1 MGVIHL
7 GGPRVGEPSRP
18 DRTRGKMPLPR
29 LPLPLLLLIIL
40 VTPTSRAELP
50 PPEYIQFS
58 PAATM
63 GAIYFPDFEVHPKPR
78 IAIVNMHRTENRL
91 AHISMREM
99 ANRGFVI
106 LGMNPRCQ
114 NNESKCA
121 PWENNAL
128 DVKQGVEYVRNIPG
142 IEKVILM
149 GGSGGG
155 PTMSFYQAVAENGV
169 AFCQQEQKL
178 TKCPDELADL
188 PRADAIVF
196 RDAHLGNGANALRSL
211 SPAVTNDA
219 EIMASNAEPKLD
231 SSLDP
236 FSAKNGFNPNS
247 ASNYSAAFKEKYFR
261 AQSARMNRLIAIALE
276 RMKSIEDGTYRYPDD
291 DAFIIPRSDNARLMR
306 LDPSIDHSTIKPRKL
321 IRNDGTIE
329 DCCIVESVRPVSSS
343 PAENAS
349 FEDGTRMLTLRS
361 FLSTRA
367 IRSTQAMTEIDWCSS
382 NNSTVCNVQH
392 ISVPVLIT
400 AMGGHYFLRN
410 TEITYELA
418 ASKDKDF
425 VVIEG
430 AVHGITPC
438 TQCMPSGEEYDGRYD
453 NSVTHYFDYV
463 ANWINERF

>member
-1 MGVIHL
+1 MMSIRQSGVFI
-7 GGPRVGEPSRP
+7 
-18 DRTRGKMPLPR
+18 
-29 LPLPLLLLIIL
+29 LLMLSNA
-40 VTPTSRAELP
+40 TSAELP

-58 PAATM
+58 PTATM
-63 GAIYFPDFEVHPKPR
+63 GAIYFPDPKVHPEPH

-99 ANRGFVI
+99 ASRGFVI

-114 NNESKCA
+114 NNEAKCA

-128 DVKQGVEYVRNIPG
+128 DVKQGVEYLRGIQG
-142 IEKVILM
+142 IETVILM

-178 TKCPDELADL
+178 TKCSDDLADL
-188 PRADAIVF
+188 PHADGIVF

-211 SPAVTNDA
+211 SPAVINDV
-219 EIMASNAEPKLD
+219 EIMASNAVPTLD

-236 FSAKNGFNPNS
+236 FSPDNGFNPNGVS
-247 ASNYSAAFKEKYFR
+247 TYSEIFKEKYFR
-261 AQSARMNRLIAIALE
+261 AQSARMNRLINIALA
-276 RMKSIEDGTYRYPDD
+276 RMKGIEEGSYRYPDD

-306 LDPSIDHSTIKPRKL
+306 LDPGIDHSTVKPRKM
-321 IRNDGTIE
+321 IKNDGTIE
-329 DCCIVESVRPVSSS
+329 ACCIVESVRPVSSS
-343 PAENAS
+343 PGENAS
-349 FEDGTRMLTLRS
+349 FGDGTRMLTLRS

-367 IRSTQAMTEIDWCSS
+367 IRSTHAMTEIDWCSS

-400 AMGGHYFLRN
+400 AMGGHYFVRN
-410 TEITYELA
+410 TEITYDLA

-425 VVIEG
+425 VVVEG

-438 TQCMPSGEEYDGRYD
+438 TKCMPPGEEYDGRYD
-453 NSVTHYFDYV
+453 NSVHNYFNYV